1 MAKKKKNSTA
11 LRYPVSMRIDET
23 TDYLEIRVK
32 KYKPPGVNT
41 QGNFI
46 QEKGGGTGGT
56 IFTIQLP
63 IPNGV
68 TDSNS
73 VAWDEDSANALEL
86 KGAEAFKKAVKAAK
100 IMDDT
105 SNSPKCIGVSEK
117 MLVGSVMQTQDA
129 KEFAAALDPN
139 VREQILNYFGAK
151 AVGIFGSNMSA
162 NSLTSR
168 SSGQVLNPNMEL
180 LFKGV
185 QLRTFPF
192 SFSFTPRSRD
202 ESLVVKQIINVFK
215 RSMAAKTT
223 TASSGGG
230 GNGIFIQSPDIFEL
244 RFMRGGRPHPFLYT
258 DETNGTQEYECQLF
272 RYWCFYHL

>member
-1 MAKKKKNSTA
+1 MGKKKRKSNA
-11 LRYPVSMRIDET
+11 LRYPVTMRIDET

-41 QGNFI
+41 TKNFI
-46 QEKGGGTGGT
+46 QEKGGGTGAT

-86 KGAEAFKKAVKAAK
+86 KGAEAFKDAVKKAKLDPKKEGFDAVMSSGKAAF
-100 IMDDT
+100 D
-105 SNSPKCIGVSEK
+105 SA
-117 MLVGSVMQTQDA
+117 VGSA
-129 KEFAAALDPN
+129 KEFARGLDPN

-168 SSGQVLNPNMEL
+168 CGFL
-180 LFKGV
+180 
-185 QLRTFPF
+185 
-192 SFSFTPRSRD
+192 SFVIHSHCHNGFT
-202 ESLVVKQIINVFK
+202 K
-215 RSMAAKTT
+215 
-223 TASSGGG
+223 
-230 GNGIFIQSPDIFEL
+230 
-244 RFMRGGRPHPFLYT
+244 
-258 DETNGTQEYECQLF
+258 
-272 RYWCFYHL
+272 